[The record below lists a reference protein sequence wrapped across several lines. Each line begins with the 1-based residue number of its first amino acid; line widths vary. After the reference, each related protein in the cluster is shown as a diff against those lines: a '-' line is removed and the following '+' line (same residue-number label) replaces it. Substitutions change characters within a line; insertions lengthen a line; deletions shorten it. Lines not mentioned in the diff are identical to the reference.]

1 MSMDR
6 SVQAPNGLMLRDSLE
21 AFWAVLS
28 VGEARPPLV
37 RVLLAL
43 WLVDAAFIF
52 FHALIAVGIVDLDA
66 FRLERDGG
74 VPEFFQYAKWLG
86 ASSMLF
92 AVFMRE
98 RNALLLMLSAICLF
112 LLADDSLRLHERVGG
127 ELLADGLFGHLGTNA
142 YHVGEGAY
150 AVALMTATAMAF
162 LLLWRSASITARVT
176 ATGVAAFLGVF
187 VAGSVGI
194 DQLHGV
200 VASGGSLSGLFSGAE
215 EVTEHLAL
223 SLLLWWCIL
232 RGARK
237 A

>member
-1 MSMDR
+1 MAR
-6 SVQAPNGLMLRDSLE
+6 SVQAPNGLMFRDSLE
-21 AFWAVLS
+21 TFWAVLS
-28 VGEARPPLV
+28 GGEGRQPLL
-37 RVLLAL
+37 RVLFAL
-43 WLVDAAFIF
+43 WLVDGGFIF
-52 FHALIAVGIVDLDA
+52 LHALIAIGIIDLDA

-86 ASSMLF
+86 ASVMLF
-92 AVFMRE
+92 TAFMRE

-127 ELLADGLFGHLGTNA
+127 GLLADGLFGHLGTSA
-142 YHVGEGAY
+142 YHLGEGAY
-150 AVALMTATAMAF
+150 AFALMTATALAF
-162 LLLWRSASITARVT
+162 LLLWRNASSTARVT
-176 ATGVAAFLGVF
+176 ATGVAAFLGLF

-194 DQLHGV
+194 DQFHGV

-232 RGARK
+232 RGAVK